1 MSEQQTSR
9 QGYPF
14 KSEGHSARPFY
25 SPPQKLMAWVI
36 LGIGGA
42 LLAASYVYSGWQY
55 VILFLL
61 GFLIGFTLFHT
72 NYGFSTVYK
81 QLFEDGNTEMLR
93 GHMQKLLIATTLFA
107 LILGTQTAFFEE
119 SPDGAIAPVSTG
131 LVVGAFLFG
140 FGMNIGS
147 NLAPQAMKTI
157 KGGRTALLFTASGFL
172 TGSTIGV
179 AHFTFWNDTMPNA
192 AAVSI
197 AEDTPLGFTGAWL
210 LQSTVFAAVIIGTYV
225 HQKRKLPPPLPKM
238 PRGVNR
244 TELLFRSWPIWV
256 GATAVA
262 LLNAA
267 VLMVQGSPWKVT
279 SAFSLWGSKI
289 AYHLGLNPAD
299 WDYWGDQADVNEL
312 TNSVFTSSMSVLN
325 FGIIIG
331 ALLTMALA
339 GLFRL
344 RKIPFHLA
352 GITLIG
358 GTLMGYGAAISSGA
372 NIGAYFSGLASMSLH
387 AWIWTMM
394 AVSGVYTAYFI
405 SRKLPFLASK

>member
-1 MSEQQTSR
+1 MHEQQTSHPR
-9 QGYPF
+9 Y
-14 KSEGHSARPFY
+14 KSEGQAARPSY
-25 SPPQKLMAWVI
+25 PPAQKLMVWVI
-36 LGIGGA
+36 LGIAGA
-42 LLAASYVYSGWQY
+42 LLAASYVYSGWQF

-72 NYGFSTVYK
+72 NYGFATVYK
-81 QLFEDGNTEMLR
+81 QLFEDGNTQMLR

-107 LILGTQTAFFEE
+107 LILGTQTAFFGERPE
-119 SPDGAIAPVSTG
+119 GAIAPISTG
-131 LVVGAFLFG
+131 LVLGSFLFG

-147 NLAPQAMKTI
+147 NLAPQAMRTM

-172 TGSTIGV
+172 IGSTFGA
-179 AHFTFWNDTMPNA
+179 AHFAFWNHSMPNA
-192 AAVSI
+192 EAVSI
-197 AEDTPLGFTGAWL
+197 AEDTPLGFTGSWI
-210 LQSTVFAAVIIGTYV
+210 LQTSIFAAVIIGTYL
-225 HQKRKLPPPLPKM
+225 HQKRKLPPPLPPM
-238 PRGVNR
+238 PRGTNR

-256 GATAVA
+256 GATAFA

-279 SAFSLWGSKI
+279 AAFSLWGSKLADQI
-289 AYHLGLNPAD
+289 GLGPAA
-299 WDYWGDQADVNEL
+299 WRYWGEEAPVHEL
-312 TNSVFTSSMSVLN
+312 TNSIFTSSVSVLN
-325 FGIIIG
+325 FGIVTG

-339 GLFRL
+339 GLFHF

-372 NIGAYFSGLASMSLH
+372 NVGAYFSGLASMSLH
-387 AWIWTMM
+387 AWIWTVM